1 MVRTSIWTKSLSQ
14 ISSPPLSLFLE
25 FDPQPS
31 TEASCSRGG
40 GEKHPWD
47 RVCRSFD
54 STQRVEVEEKK
65 NTKRNM
71 KPFWSRVSQPL
82 SQDNRVH
89 LCNVSL
95 CHCWRKL
102 FTGLTVFFFNSTWNQ
117 VPRHLFQEEGE
128 RHPWDRACRSFNCSQ
143 SWEKKKKTKRNMKAE
158 YISLSTQDDR
168 VHLCNVSLCH
178 CCITPCRRKLFT
190 GLMFLT
196 WKPRNEIQKKTSFLD
211 IFLSLLF
218 LLSLSL

>member
-95 CHCWRKL
+95 CHC
-102 FTGLTVFFFNSTWNQ
+102 
-117 VPRHLFQEEGE
+117 
-128 RHPWDRACRSFNCSQ
+128 
-143 SWEKKKKTKRNMKAE
+143 
-158 YISLSTQDDR
+158 
-168 VHLCNVSLCH
+168 
-178 CCITPCRRKLFT
+178 CITPAGENFSRISCFWRENLWMRFKRK
-190 GLMFLT
+190 
-196 WKPRNEIQKKTSFLD
+196 P
-211 IFLSLLF
+211 LSLIF
-218 LLSLSL
+218 SCHFFFSSVFPYKERQ